1 MNRMLTGA
9 CVAALLLGAAVA
21 AEPARTEAN
30 AAWASP
36 SSAAE
41 QNRNASSAEEA
52 LFVEKCGM
60 CHRERGMGTVI
71 LARRTGA
78 DLALLEKRKDLSAD
92 LIRLYVRTG
101 AGNMPRIGRGEVSD
115 TQLASITRHL
125 VRSTP

>member
-1 MNRMLTGA
+1 MGRFIIKLLSAATLFLVASTGIN
-9 CVAALLLGAAVA
+9 A
-21 AEPARTEAN
+21 AESN

-36 SSAAE
+36 SSAAG
-41 QNRNASSAEEA
+41 QNRAANSPDEA

-71 LARRTGA
+71 LARRTGPE
-78 DLALLEKRKDLSAD
+78 LALLEKRKDLSAD
-92 LIRLYVRTG
+92 LIRVYVRTG

-115 TQLASITRHL
+115 TQLSAITRHL

>member
-1 MNRMLTGA
+1 MNRILIGA
-9 CVAALLLGAAVA
+9 CFAIALSVGGAAQA
-21 AEPARTEAN
+21 AAPAAN

-36 SSAAE
+36 SSAAD
-41 QNRNASSAEEA
+41 QNRNASSPDEA

-78 DLALLEKRKDLSAD
+78 DVALLEKRKDLSAD
-92 LIRLYVRTG
+92 LIRVYVRTG

-115 TQLASITRHL
+115 TQLAAITRHL

>member
-1 MNRMLTGA
+1 MDRKLSPVLWAILLAASGA
-9 CVAALLLGAAVA
+9 VQAAGAP
-21 AEPARTEAN
+21 EDK
-30 AAWASP
+30 AWASP
-36 SSAAE
+36 SSAAD
-41 QNRNASSAEEA
+41 QNRAASSPDEA

-78 DLALLEKRKDLSAD
+78 EVALLEKRKDLSAD
-92 LIRLYVRTG
+92 LIRVYVRTG

-115 TQLASITRHL
+115 TQLAAITRHL